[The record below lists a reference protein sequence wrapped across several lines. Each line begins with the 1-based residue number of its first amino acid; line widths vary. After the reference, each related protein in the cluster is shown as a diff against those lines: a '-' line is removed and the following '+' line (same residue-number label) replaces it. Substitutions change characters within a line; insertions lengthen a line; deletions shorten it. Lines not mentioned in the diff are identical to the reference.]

1 MGLSNRINNQ
11 TNRGKMKQLTNDIYR
26 TKKKLELLEAEGIG
40 QLLVDFLIT
49 FNENS
54 VELDSIEKVTNHLT
68 TLIKQDYLRIMQD
81 YKPSK
86 QTKIDFNG

>member
-26 TKKKLELLEAEGIG
+26 TKKKLELLESEGIG
-40 QLLVDFLIT
+40 QLLMDFSRVQC
-49 FNENS
+49 EEYS
-54 VELDSIEKVTNHLT
+54 ETNVINDIAFL
-68 TLIKQDYLRIMQD
+68 KQQYLKIIQD

-86 QTKIDFNG
+86 QIKIEYNG